1 MCAAIQQERQCWWVV
16 GDATS
21 LHEVLVRVASSVIV
35 WSLQSSALV
44 SRSQPANASESVT
57 PGFFRGDSYSCL
69 FLWCQAGRQR
79 VSFHHCTEPGQ
90 IKSVPTSIQILEI
103 AFITMG
109 KSRGAIYARLATG
122 RRQGLEAPVG

>member
-1 MCAAIQQERQCWWVV
+1 M
-16 GDATS
+16 
-21 LHEVLVRVASSVIV
+21 IV

-44 SRSQPANASESVT
+44 SRSQPAIAGASESVT
-57 PGFFRGDSYSCL
+57 PGSFEAIIVACFSGVKR
-69 FLWCQAGRQR
+69 GRQR